1 MTRVMTAGLLL
12 VLMTGAAGAETMR
25 VVKCNAAQTECY
37 YKDVEV
43 RKETEQDRL
52 RELQKMIQD
61 ADSRLRR

>member
-25 VVKCNAAQTECY
+25 VIKCNEAKTECY

-43 RKETEQDRL
+43 RKETEWDRL

-61 ADSRLRR
+61 AEGRLRR